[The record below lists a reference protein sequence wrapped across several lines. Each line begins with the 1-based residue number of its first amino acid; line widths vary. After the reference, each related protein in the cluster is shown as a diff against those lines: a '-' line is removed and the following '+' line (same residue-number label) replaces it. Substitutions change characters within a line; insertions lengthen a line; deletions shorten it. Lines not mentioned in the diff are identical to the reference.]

1 MSKSSDYLG
10 EMRLPTQ
17 EDTTASIGETGGTH
31 HGLFSPAIPLMMSS
45 VHHQPTAASSLN
57 SIRYNRPMGNSWLLF
72 YITAQRFI
80 IR

>member
-17 EDTTASIGETGGTH
+17 EDTTASIEETGGTH

-57 SIRYNRPMGNSWLLF
+57 SIRYNRPMGNSWLLL